1 MGLSNSDIVNRYA
14 CADVYSFSLIA
25 WLILSQCPAL
35 WDERPNERRYLE
47 DNIDDYMFEEFMRQA
62 FNRDEYQ
69 RRFDTG
75 NIIQKEKV
83 MNDLLNIEKL
93 RPYCPRTS
101 SDALNN
107 LFCLVREC
115 WAEHG
120 VFRPDSRQIYSEIK
134 DIQRELNQNHCY
146 FFLKS
151 LFLQVQSMTHTICG
165 IQYESYFMH
174 IITRS
179 INLI

>member
-1 MGLSNSDIVNRYA
+1 MFEIGEGELSNSDIVNRYA

-75 NIIQKEKV
+75 NIIQKGLSVEQ
-83 MNDLLNIEKL
+83 N
-93 RPYCPRTS
+93 
-101 SDALNN
+101 SD
-107 LFCLVREC
+107 VQGPQVIT
-115 WAEHG
+115 HG
-120 VFRPDSRQIYSEIK
+120 GPQPQIYFTGTK
-134 DIQRELNQNHCY
+134 NGRL
-146 FFLKS
+146 
-151 LFLQVQSMTHTICG
+151 T
-165 IQYESYFMH
+165 
-174 IITRS
+174 
-179 INLI
+179 

>member
-1 MGLSNSDIVNRYA
+1 MFEIGEGELSNSDIVNRYA

-75 NIIQKEKV
+75 NIIQKGLSVEQ
-83 MNDLLNIEKL
+83 N
-93 RPYCPRTS
+93 
-101 SDALNN
+101 SDMQ
-107 LFCLVREC
+107 
-115 WAEHG
+115 G
-120 VFRPDSRQIYSEIK
+120 PQ
-134 DIQRELNQNHCY
+134 
-146 FFLKS
+146 
-151 LFLQVQSMTHTICG
+151 
-165 IQYESYFMH
+165 
-174 IITRS
+174 IITYPDH
-179 INLI
+179 NLEFISPEPKNERFT